1 MDDTK
6 NMKKA
11 QGGEDDVVFEPTA
24 AGKADEAAV
33 DAGSGDVDDVVDTNE
48 EGIEKGAQAKLKDL
62 REKLK
67 KCEAE
72 KLDYLTGWQRTK
84 ADMVNARKRD
94 EERQKELVKY
104 ANEELILDILPVL
117 DSFDM
122 ARSNK
127 EAWEKVDRNWRMGI
141 EHIQSQILGIL
152 QKNGL
157 TELNPLGA
165 DYSPL
170 EQEAIEMVEL
180 ADDAAGKAQDGK
192 VVAVINKGYKLGDRV
207 VRPPKVKV
215 GEVKK

>member
-6 NMKKA
+6 NMKND
-11 QGGEDDVVFEPTA
+11 QDDVVFEPTA
-24 AGKADEAAV
+24 GKADDAATDV
-33 DAGSGDVDDVVDTNE
+33 ASGDVDDVIDTNE

-62 REKLK
+62 RDKLK

-127 EAWEKVDRNWRMGI
+127 EAWEKVDKNWRMGI

-170 EQEAIEMVEL
+170 EQEAIEMVPVE
-180 ADDAAGKAQDGK
+180 DAKQDGK
-192 VVAVINKGYKLGDRV
+192 VVLVMNKGYKLGDRV

-215 GEVKK
+215 GEGKK

>member
-6 NMKKA
+6 NIKND
-11 QGGEDDVVFEPTA
+11 QDDVVTE
-24 AGKADEAAV
+24 DI
-33 DAGSGDVDDVVDTNE
+33 VDTNE

-62 REKLK
+62 RDKLK

-122 ARSNK
+122 ARANK
-127 EAWEKVDRNWRMGI
+127 EAWEKVDKNWRMGI

-157 TELNPLGA
+157 TELNHIGA

-170 EQEAIEMVEL
+170 EQEAIEMVEVSE
-180 ADDAAGKAQDGK
+180 KSQDGK
-192 VVAVINKGYKLGDRV
+192 VMSVINKGYKLGDRV

>member
-1 MDDTK
+1 MALQSAWLKSIMTSAMNDKNTDDI
-6 NMKKA
+6 
-11 QGGEDDVVFEPTA
+11 
-24 AGKADEAAV
+24 
-33 DAGSGDVDDVVDTNE
+33 VDTNE

-62 REKLK
+62 RDKLK

-104 ANEELILDILPVL
+104 ANEDLILDLLPVL

-127 EAWEKVDRNWRMGI
+127 GAWEKVDKNWRMGV

-157 TELNPLGA
+157 VELNPLGA

-180 ADDAAGKAQDGK
+180 SGAAANGPDGK
-192 VVAVINKGYKLGDRV
+192 SLDGKIVAVINKGYKLGDRV

>member
-1 MDDTK
+1 
-6 NMKKA
+6 MKDENTQNKKPADNQAAA
-11 QGGEDDVVFEPTA
+11 QIPAQEDVVF
-24 AGKADEAAV
+24 
-33 DAGSGDVDDVVDTNE
+33 DDIVDTDE
-48 EGIEKGAQAKLKDL
+48 EGVERGAQAKLKDL
-62 REKLK
+62 RDKLK

-127 EAWEKVDRNWRMGI
+127 EAWEKVDKNWRMGI

-157 TELNPLGA
+157 IELNPLGA

-170 EQEAIEMVEL
+170 EQEAIEMVPAE
-180 ADDAAGKAQDGK
+180 DPKQDGK
-192 VVAVINKGYKLGDRV
+192 IVLVMNKGYKLGDRV
-207 VRPPKVKV
+207 IRPPKVKV
-215 GEVKK
+215 GEAGK

>member
-6 NMKKA
+6 NMKKPQNDDA
-11 QGGEDDVVFEPTA
+11 QDDVVI
-24 AGKADEAAV
+24 
-33 DAGSGDVDDVVDTNE
+33 DDVSVEIVDTNE

-62 REKLK
+62 RDKLK

-122 ARSNK
+122 ARANK
-127 EAWEKVDRNWRMGI
+127 EAWEKVDKNWRMGI
-141 EHIQSQILGIL
+141 EHIQSQILGVL

-165 DYSPL
+165 EYSPL

-180 ADDAAGKAQDGK
+180 TNDAAGKAQDGK
-192 VVAVINKGYKLGDRV
+192 VVAVINKGYRLGDRV

>member
-1 MDDTK
+1 MILLCKLPRKLHHIAKTLYYSPMDDE
-6 NMKKA
+6 NI
-11 QGGEDDVVFEPTA
+11 
-24 AGKADEAAV
+24 
-33 DAGSGDVDDVVDTNE
+33 VDDIVDTNE

-62 REKLK
+62 RDKLK

-127 EAWEKVDRNWRMGI
+127 EAWEKVDKNWRMGI

-170 EQEAIEMVEL
+170 EQEAIEMVEVEE
-180 ADDAAGKAQDGK
+180 KAQDGK

>member
-1 MDDTK
+1 MSDVK
-6 NMKKA
+6 
-11 QGGEDDVVFEPTA
+11 DDVVFEPTA
-24 AGKADEAAV
+24 AGKADASSADTV
-33 DAGSGDVDDVVDTNE
+33 DMDDVVDTNE

-62 REKLK
+62 RDKLK

-127 EAWEKVDRNWRMGI
+127 EAWEKVDKNWRMGI

-170 EQEAIEMVEL
+170 EQEAIEMVEV
-180 ADDAAGKAQDGK
+180 AEKSQDGK

-215 GEVKK
+215 GEVKKL